1 MIQRKQSV
9 YLLLAAIF
17 CLMPMFMRLAS
28 VYVCLPEDGAC
39 SMKTA
44 EGMDIYSLMLT
55 GNNALIEASPYV
67 VCPLFLVL
75 LLGVVGSVY
84 TIFLYEKRKLQIRLC
99 TYITLLLVLW
109 HVAASLLYVS
119 LVDTAHMTMELC
131 VPFFFPFI
139 AIIFVLLARRG
150 VIKDEK
156 LIRDCERIR

>member
-9 YLLLAAIF
+9 FLFLAAIF
-17 CLMPMFMRLAS
+17 CLMPMFMRLG
-28 VYVCLPEDGAC
+28 YIYMCMPEDGGC
-39 SMKTA
+39 SMKAA

-55 GNNALIEASPYV
+55 GNNALIESSPYV

-75 LLGVVGSVY
+75 LLGVVGCVY
-84 TIFLYEKRKLQIRLC
+84 TIFKYEKRKLQIRLC

-109 HVAASLLYVS
+109 HVAAFMLYVS
-119 LVDTAHMTMELC
+119 VVNIRATVELC

-139 AIIFVLLARRG
+139 AIIFVLLARCG

-156 LIRDCERIR
+156 LIRDSERIR